1 MDSKNAYFEVCS
13 LAGDEGVYV
22 EKIENNIGILNVL
35 VKSFGPPTF

>member
-1 MDSKNAYFEVCS
+1 MGET
-13 LAGDEGVYV
+13 LEGVYV